1 MVNLYIDP
9 GTGSMLFTV
18 LIGVLSAA
26 VYGARTLFIRLRTG
40 AGRKADKN
48 KIPLVIYSD
57 SKRYWNTFEPI
68 CDELEKRGQDA
79 VFMTASPDDPAL
91 KKEYKHIKTEFIG
104 EGNKSFTRLNMLNA
118 RLVFCTTPG
127 LDVLQWKRSRSVEYY
142 THIMHAPRDAAAYRM
157 FELDYFDSILFSGQV
172 QIDQIREL
180 EELRGLPA
188 KELTLVGIP
197 YMDEMMKRA
206 QALPP
211 APKSDKTTV
220 LLAPSWGK
228 SSLLVKY
235 GSSFIDN
242 LLKTGYHVIIRPH
255 PQSFTA
261 DKEVIDKLMAEYPN
275 SDDLEWNRDNDNF
288 DVLNRSD
295 IMISD
300 FSGVMLDFAFIFNKP
315 VIYADINFD
324 KGQYDYYFLKEE
336 PWSLTMLPK
345 IGMALTMEN
354 VENVKDLI
362 EECLTNP
369 KFKETREQARD
380 EIWQHRGEGAVRVA
394 DYLCNKLKELEEKE
408 AAEIKAA
415 EEKAS
420 KKGKKA
426 KTEKKA
432 EAKA

>member
-1 MVNLYIDP
+1 
-9 GTGSMLFTV
+9 
-18 LIGVLSAA
+18 
-26 VYGARTLFIRLRTG
+26 
-40 AGRKADKN
+40 
-48 KIPLVIYSD
+48 
-57 SKRYWNTFEPI
+57 
-68 CDELEKRGQDA
+68 
-79 VFMTASPDDPAL
+79 
-91 KKEYKHIKTEFIG
+91 
-104 EGNKSFTRLNMLNA
+104 
-118 RLVFCTTPG
+118 
-127 LDVLQWKRSRSVEYY
+127 
-142 THIMHAPRDAAAYRM
+142 
-157 FELDYFDSILFSGQV
+157 
-172 QIDQIREL
+172 
-180 EELRGLPA
+180 
-188 KELTLVGIP
+188 
-197 YMDEMMKRA
+197 
-206 QALPP
+206 
-211 APKSDKTTV
+211 
-220 LLAPSWGK
+220 
-228 SSLLVKY
+228 
-235 GSSFIDN
+235 
-242 LLKTGYHVIIRPH
+242 
-255 PQSFTA
+255 
-261 DKEVIDKLMAEYPN
+261 MAEYPN

>member
-1 MVNLYIDP
+1 
-9 GTGSMLFTV
+9 
-18 LIGVLSAA
+18 
-26 VYGARTLFIRLRTG
+26 
-40 AGRKADKN
+40 
-48 KIPLVIYSD
+48 
-57 SKRYWNTFEPI
+57 
-68 CDELEKRGQDA
+68 
-79 VFMTASPDDPAL
+79 
-91 KKEYKHIKTEFIG
+91 
-104 EGNKSFTRLNMLNA
+104 
-118 RLVFCTTPG
+118 
-127 LDVLQWKRSRSVEYY
+127 
-142 THIMHAPRDAAAYRM
+142 MHAPRDAASYRM
-157 FELDYFDSILFSGQV
+157 FELDYFDGILFSGQV

-206 QALPP
+206 EALPP

-235 GSSFIDN
+235 GSSFIEN

-261 DKEVIDKLMAEYPN
+261 DKDVIEKLMAEYPN

-336 PWSLTMLPK
+336 PWSLSMLPK

-380 EIWQHRGEGAVRVA
+380 EIWQHRGEGAKLVA
-394 DYLCNKLKELEEKE
+394 DYLVNELDELNKKE
-408 AAEIKAA
+408 AEELKAA
-415 EEKAS
+415 ETKD
-420 KKGKKA
+420 KKKKT
-426 KTEKKA
+426 KVKA
-432 EAKA
+432 EAKAKA